1 MVRVSPWSTPLAGS
15 STGAAHRRRG
25 QPCQDASLVAHLEGP
40 RGEPL
45 TLLAVADGHG
55 AAAYRHSAVGSA
67 LACQVARRAVAEALA
82 APGGGTLA
90 VGPPPGW
97 LERELPAA
105 IHRHWLAA
113 IRSHWASLDGEG
125 GTPFEPRPYGT
136 TLGLVLLAPRWW
148 GHTGLGDW
156 DLVRIDAAG
165 ARLLSQEEADGE
177 RGEATASLGLPQGR
191 ALAEIRAAHWPLQPA
206 GAPFALVLST
216 DGMRKSCASDGDFLA
231 LAAWLATGMEAA
243 ALAESLERI
252 SAEGCGDDVSVAL
265 ARWGGLERGPTADPA
280 DMGASSGSEGA
291 PMGGG
296 TLPAAG
302 WERHGHGDRG
312 HNAEPP
318 GPVGPPAAAVPR
330 PAAGPRARLAAL
342 GLLGLAVAGGG
353 ALLGLQRIQPGG
365 APPGLPA
372 LLEAEARRL
381 CGSPGLARAELRNRR
396 SQFEGLQQ
404 GRLGREAL
412 LAQAARDPL
421 GALIAAHVTPPGS
434 PPAPA
439 GLGAPAGC
447 PELEATL
454 RSLGEGGASPGGSA
468 GPSPTASS
476 PPTPGPAAK
485 PAWAPA
491 ASPAPPTTPA
501 PYRP

>member
-1 MVRVSPWSTPLAGS
+1 MVKVSPWSMPLAGS

-40 RGEPL
+40 RGEPF

-55 AAAYRHSAVGSA
+55 AAAYRHSALGSD
-67 LACQVARRAVAEALA
+67 LACQAARRAVAEALA
-82 APGGGTLA
+82 AGPGGGTLA
-90 VGPPPGW
+90 VEPPPGW

-113 IRSHWASLDGEG
+113 TRSHWASLDGEG
-125 GTPFEPRPYGT
+125 VMPFEPRPYGT

-177 RGEATASLGLPQGR
+177 RGEATASLGLPEGR
-191 ALAEIRAAHWPLQPA
+191 ALAEIRAAHWSLQPDQ
-206 GAPFALVLST
+206 APFALVLST

-231 LAAWLATGMEAA
+231 LAAWLATGMEGA

-265 ARWGGLERGPTADPA
+265 ARWGGLERGPAGDAPA
-280 DMGASSGSEGA
+280 PDVGGRGGSGVGLGDGGETLRAPGGPGEGSN
-291 PMGGG
+291 
-296 TLPAAG
+296 
-302 WERHGHGDRG
+302 R
-312 HNAEPP
+312 NAERS
-318 GPVGPPAAAVPR
+318 GPSGLPAVPR
-330 PAAGPRARLAAL
+330 PAGGARARRAAL
-342 GLLGLAVAGGG
+342 GGLGLAVAGGG
-353 ALLGLQRIQPGG
+353 ALLSLQRIQPGS

-381 CGSPGLARAELRNRR
+381 CASPGLARAELRNRR
-396 SQFEGLQQ
+396 SQFEGLRQ
-404 GRLGREAL
+404 GRLRREAL
-412 LAQAARDPL
+412 LAEAARDPL
-421 GALIAAHVTPPGS
+421 GALIAARFTPPGS

-439 GLGAPAGC
+439 GLGATAGC
-447 PELEATL
+447 PELETTL
-454 RSLGEGGASPGGSA
+454 RSLGQGEASPAESGAPAGP
-468 GPSPTASS
+468 GPSPTASP
-476 PPTPGPAAK
+476 PPTPGPA
-485 PAWAPA
+485 
-491 ASPAPPTTPA
+491 PPTTSA
-501 PYRP
+501 PSRP